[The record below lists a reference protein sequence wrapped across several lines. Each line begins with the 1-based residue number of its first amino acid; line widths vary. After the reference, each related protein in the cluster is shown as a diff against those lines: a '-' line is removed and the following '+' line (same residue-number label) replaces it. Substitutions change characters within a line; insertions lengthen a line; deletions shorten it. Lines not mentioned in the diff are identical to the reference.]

1 MAQLSTQGYK
11 GTRDFYPE
19 DMHLQRYIYDVWRR
33 VSERYGYEEY
43 TAPLLEATDL
53 YRAKTGEEIVNDQT
67 YSFID
72 RGGRDVTI
80 RPEMTPSV
88 ARMVAARQQSL
99 TMPLRWYSIPNVW
112 RYERPQHGR
121 LREHWQLNVDLFGI
135 EDASAE
141 LEVVR
146 LAHSVMREFG
156 ASDEM
161 FSIRLNSRE
170 LMSYIFGEYLEIN
183 VDAAHR
189 IGKLL
194 DRKGKMGEEA
204 FINQADAILG
214 DKLSAF
220 LELMKATRLQ
230 DLPDELRESEPA
242 QELRYLAAKLH
253 EHNVSNIQFDMTI
266 QRGFDYYTGIVFEIF
281 DADPDNNR
289 SLFGGGRYDDL
300 LNVFQAQ
307 SIPAVGFGMGDV
319 GTANFLRSHQLLPNF
334 DSKIHVAV
342 LSVDEAQFDESEK
355 LASRLRSNGLNVMTD
370 GSARKLG
377 AKIKVADKKDVA
389 YVVTVGEKEVEA
401 DIYTLKRLYDGQE
414 RSGNVDELIAWVR
427 ESVLE

>member
-1 MAQLSTQGYK
+1 MSQLSTQGYK

-19 DMHLQRYIYDVWRR
+19 DMRLQRHIYKVWRS
-33 VSERYGYEEY
+33 VCEQYGYEEY
-43 TAPLLEATDL
+43 DAPLLESTDL

-99 TMPLRWYSIPNVW
+99 NLPLRWYSIPNVW

-121 LREHWQLNVDLFGI
+121 LREHWQLNVDIFGL
-135 EDASAE
+135 DDVSAE
-141 LEVVR
+141 LEVIR
-146 LAHSVMREFG
+146 LAHSIMRGFG
-156 ASDEM
+156 ASDDM

-183 VDAAHR
+183 VDAAQR

-194 DRKGKMGEEA
+194 DRKGKMAEEA

-214 DKLSAF
+214 EKLSPF

-230 DLPDELRESEPA
+230 DLPDELRDSEPA
-242 QELRYLAAKLH
+242 KELRSLASKLH
-253 EHNVSNIQFDMTI
+253 EHSVSNIQFDMTI
-266 QRGFDYYTGIVFEIF
+266 QRGFDYYTGVVFEIF
-281 DADPDNNR
+281 DSNPDNNR

-300 LNVFQAQ
+300 LSVFQAQ
-307 SIPAVGFGMGDV
+307 PVPAVGFGMGDV
-319 GTANFLRSHQLLPNF
+319 GTANFLQAHQLMPRLKSN
-334 DSKIHVAV
+334 INIAV
-342 LSVDEAQFDESEK
+342 LSVDTGQFDEVEK
-355 LASRLRSNGLNVMTD
+355 LASRLRSHGLNVMTD
-370 GSARKLG
+370 TTERKVG
-377 AKIKVADKKDVA
+377 AKIKSADKKEIE
-389 YVVTVGEKEVEA
+389 YVVTVGENEIESGLYA
-401 DIYTLKRLYDGQE
+401 LKRLDDGHE
-414 RSGNVDELIAWVR
+414 RKGNVDELVAWVKA
-427 ESVLE
+427 SVLE